1 MRILFSEGASTSARQ
16 AITALG
22 VNGHDIEICD
32 PSPLCLSRFSRFVSQ
47 FHQCPALGHDPEGYL
62 SFVLDL
68 VSGGRFDVLLPIH
81 EQGLLF
87 ARVHEQIR
95 SHVAV
100 ALPSFESYARAH
112 SKIGFSRLASEL
124 ALPQPPTELV
134 PTAEELQRIK
144 NFPYFLKGAVGT
156 ASRST
161 WLINNSKDLQTAI
174 HELERNGAFAEPVLV
189 QRPEAGHVEH
199 AQAVFSNG
207 MLVGFHGYRQLS
219 RGAGGGDATKI
230 SLLRP
235 MVRSHMAHLGE
246 HLRWHGA
253 LSVDYILQGDIPLY
267 IDCNPRLVE
276 SMSAFL
282 AGLDLTDLLLR
293 VSRGEGVSRAD
304 SSRQGVRTHSALQV
318 LLGSAIRDRRRS
330 SLLREC
336 WLLLTNRG
344 AYRESREE
352 LTPVRFD
359 WLSTIPLIVTA
370 LWLLVRPS
378 AASYLSEKGWGSHLL
393 SPESIRKIR
402 NLGERSAPAAAT

>member
-22 VNGHDIEICD
+22 LKGHDIEICD
-32 PSPLCLSRFSRFVSQ
+32 PSPLCMSRFSRFVSR
-47 FHQCPALGHDPEGYL
+47 FHRCPALGHDPQAYL

-68 VSGGRFDVLLPIH
+68 ISGGRFDVLLPIH
-81 EQGLLF
+81 EQGFLF
-87 ARVHEQIR
+87 ARVHEHIL

-112 SKIGFSRLASEL
+112 SKIAFSRLASEL
-124 ALPQPPTELV
+124 GLPQPPTELV
-134 PTAEELQRIK
+134 PTADELQRIK

-161 WLINNSKDLQTAI
+161 WLINNSKDLQTGI
-174 HELERNGAFAEPVLV
+174 LELERNGAFAEPVLV
-189 QRPEAGHVEH
+189 QQPEAGHIEH
-199 AQAVFSNG
+199 AQAVFCKG
-207 MLVGFHGYRQLS
+207 TLVGFHGYRQLS
-219 RGAGGGDATKI
+219 RGAGGGDAAKI

-235 MVRSHMAHLGE
+235 KVRSHMAHLGE
-246 HLRWHGA
+246 HLHWHGA

-276 SMSAFL
+276 PMSALL

-293 VSRGEGVSRAD
+293 VSRVEGVSRAGN
-304 SSRQGVRTHSALQV
+304 SQQGVRTHSALQV
-318 LLGSAIRDRRRS
+318 LLGCAIREGRRS

-344 AYRESREE
+344 AYRDSREE
-352 LTPVRFD
+352 LTPVRWD
-359 WLSTIPLIVTA
+359 WMSIIPLIVTA

-378 AASYLSEKGWGSHLL
+378 AAIYLPEKGWGSHLL
-393 SPESIRKIR
+393 NPESIRKIR
-402 NLGERSAPAAAT
+402 NLGWPSGPAAAT